1 MLAGVS
7 FYGPCFNC
15 RTGLLDQV
23 VLSAWPYVIMP
34 CQIQNLANQTCAS
47 DHLCLSLVIALL
59 TQCALQIDLHVMVT
73 R

>member
-1 MLAGVS
+1 MSVIIGHMA
-7 FYGPCFNC
+7 
-15 RTGLLDQV
+15 GLLHRV
-23 VLSAWPYVIMP
+23 VLSVWPYVIMQ

-47 DHLCLSLVIALL
+47 DRLCLILVIALL